1 MPDDDD
7 HDDGINNVHRHTE
20 NSILVRLMLVDP
32 MIRNRY
38 GHNL

>member
-7 HDDGINNVHRHTE
+7 HDDGINNVHTE
-20 NSILVRLMLVDP
+20 NSILRLMLVDP